1 MKNNL
6 ETFPNIRVVWNLTN
20 SCPFNCPMC
29 VASANTRRENNIDK
43 GKILQS
49 LLSVPKEKLTIDF
62 SGGDPLFLPENIE
75 IVKKASSILGK
86 DNISISSTGLSIA
99 KLSDEDLISLSSSYD
114 MTYDFPKKYVQYD
127 IRDKRYNP
135 INFEQC
141 KRLIK
146 LGLSVD
152 IFVPIRDISF
162 TYYDELAKDLCEINP
177 ESINLLKCMPLN
189 ERFDTQNIDSIKF
202 ADYLTAT
209 LRKYGYSKKIGINCA
224 LQEDYKCEKN
234 CNMLTE
240 KKIGLDQF
248 GDLYTCIWASDILT
262 DKTNNPFY
270 LGNVLDNTLL
280 EILNS
285 EKTKAFKNNLDDN
298 RNTCHVLNYYYQKH
312 KQR

>member
-29 VASANTRRENNIDK
+29 VASANTRREKNIDK

-62 SGGDPLFLPENIE
+62 SFVYLLFLPENIE

-162 TYYDELAKDLCEINP
+162 TYYDELAKALCEINP

-189 ERFDTQNIDSIKF
+189 ERFDTQNIDSVKF

-270 LGNVLDNTLL
+270 LGNILDNTLL

-298 RNTCHVLNYYYQKH
+298 RNICHVLNYYQKH

>member
-29 VASANTRRENNIDK
+29 VASANTRREKNIDK

-114 MTYDFPKKYVQYD
+114 MTYDFPKKNVQYD

-189 ERFDTQNIDSIKF
+189 ERFDTQNIDSVKF

-298 RNTCHVLNYYYQKH
+298 RNICHVLNYYQKH